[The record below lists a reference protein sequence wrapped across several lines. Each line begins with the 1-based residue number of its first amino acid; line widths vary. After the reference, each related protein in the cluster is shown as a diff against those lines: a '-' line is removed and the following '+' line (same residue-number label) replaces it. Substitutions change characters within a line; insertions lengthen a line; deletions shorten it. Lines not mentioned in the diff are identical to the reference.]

1 MLKEG
6 DRAPDFA
13 VEDDSGKTVRLKDFH
28 GHPLV
33 VYFYP
38 RADTP
43 GCTIEACAFRD
54 GITDFK
60 KVKAPIV
67 GASPDT
73 VEAQAKFKKKY
84 DLPFPLLADADH
96 KMAEAYGVWKE
107 KNMYGKKS
115 MGIERTTFIL
125 DAEGKIQKIFP
136 RVKVEGHADEVLAAL
151 KE

>member
-6 DRAPDFA
+6 DAAPNFP
-13 VEDDSGKTVRLKDFH
+13 VQDDSGKTVRLTDFR

-33 VYFYP
+33 EDFYP

-60 KVKAPIV
+60 KLKTPIV
-67 GASPDT
+67 GVSPDT

-84 DLPFPLLADADH
+84 DLNFPLLADADH
-96 KMAEAYGVWKE
+96 KIAEDYGVWKE

-115 MGIERTTFIL
+115 MGVERTTFII
-125 DAEGKIQKIFP
+125 DDKGKIKKIFSK
-136 RVKVEGHADEVLAAL
+136 VKVDGHADAVLAAL

>member
-6 DRAPDFA
+6 DKAPDFSVA
-13 VEDDSGKTVRLKDFH
+13 DDSGKTVKLKDFR

-43 GCTIEACAFRD
+43 GCTVEACAFRD

-60 KVKAPIV
+60 KLKTPIV
-67 GASPDT
+67 GLSPDT
-73 VEAQAKFKKKY
+73 VEAQAKFKKKF

-96 KMAEAYGVWKE
+96 EIAEAYGVWKE

-115 MGIERTTFIL
+115 MGVERTTFIL
-125 DAEGKIQKIFP
+125 DADGKIQKIFP
-136 RVKVEGHADEVLAAL
+136 RVKVDGHADAVLAAL

>member
-6 DRAPDFA
+6 DRAPEFS
-13 VEDDSGKTVRLKDFH
+13 VEDDSGKTVRLKDFK

-60 KVKAPIV
+60 KLKTPIV
-67 GASPDT
+67 GVSPDT
-73 VEAQAKFKKKY
+73 VEAQAKFKKKF

-96 KMAEAYGVWKE
+96 KIAEGYGVWKE

-115 MGIERTTFIL
+115 MGVERTTFIL
-125 DAEGKIQKIFP
+125 DAEGKIVKIFP
-136 RVKVEGHADEVLAAL
+136 RVKVDGHADAVLAAL

>member
-6 DRAPDFA
+6 DAAPNFA
-13 VEDDSGKTVRLKDFH
+13 VQDDSGKTVRLTDFR

-60 KVKAPIV
+60 KLKTPIV
-67 GASPDT
+67 GVSPDT

-84 DLPFPLLADADH
+84 DLNFPLLADADH
-96 KMAEAYGVWKE
+96 KIAEDYGVWKE

-115 MGIERTTFIL
+115 MGVERTTFII
-125 DAEGKIQKIFP
+125 DDKGKIKKIFSK
-136 RVKVEGHADEVLAAL
+136 VKVDGHADAVLAAL